1 MMMHLLPYPKSVT
14 GGEATVCLPLSVS
27 GDAFPCAAATFAQ
40 YTHRIFGAEVS
51 NSEGG
56 LTLISDPTLAHEG
69 YRLSVTG
76 AGALLTASSEAG
88 AQNGVITLIQ
98 LLESA
103 PIGGFMTLP
112 ECTVEDAPDCSWRG
126 MMVDLARDFH
136 KLPVLYDYVD
146 LCRFY
151 KIRYLHLHFTDDQS
165 YTLPSRAYPAL
176 STPQRNYTEEELKGL
191 IAYAKARGVEIIPE
205 IDVPGHCTSFAEG
218 YGDIFGRSGIISQ
231 SETSMEAMETLF
243 GELCEL
249 FSDSEYIHMGG
260 DEAAIAKWCEDQG
273 TLNAFRA
280 KGVDVDGMDKQAL
293 AEYLYAAFI
302 ARICEKITAC
312 GKTPVVWEGF
322 HESVNHMIPGNAVVM
337 SWENF
342 YQTTPSLQKAGF
354 RLINCSWAPMYVVT
368 PVAHW
373 PLSEVYDWSIYKWRP
388 VHPGSP
394 YLHTGLE
401 IEPTKQVEGGQLL
414 AWGDHIPKQYDDIDD
429 GVKAE
434 FDLMAERASALSENT
449 WNVEKRCDFE
459 AFRLRLD
466 HIDHLLAALLENN
479 EGRA

>member
-1 MMMHLLPYPKSVT
+1 MLHLLPYPKTMT
-14 GGEATVCLPLSVS
+14 GGETTVCLPLAVS
-27 GDAFPCAAATFAQ
+27 GKSFPLATDTLCAFAR
-40 YTHRIFGAEVS
+40 RIYGAEVART
-51 NSEGG
+51 EGG
-56 LTLISDPTLAHEG
+56 LAFVLDETLPEEG
-69 YRLSVTG
+69 YRLSVNETG
-76 AGALLTASSEAG
+76 AVLSASSELG
-88 AQNGVITLIQ
+88 AQNGVSTLLQ
-98 LLESA
+98 LMESA
-103 PIGGFMTLP
+103 PVGGFMNLP
-112 ECTVEDAPDCSWRG
+112 ECEIEDAPDCSWRG
-126 MMVDLARDFH
+126 VMVDLARDFH

-176 STPQRNYTEEELKGL
+176 STPDRHYTEDELKGL
-191 IAYAKARGVEIIPE
+191 IAYARARGVEIIPE

-218 YGDIFGRSGIISQ
+218 YGHIFGRNGIISQ
-231 SETSMEAMETLF
+231 SEASMAAMEVIF

-260 DEAAIAKWCEDQG
+260 DEAAIAKWTEDHE
-273 TLNAFRA
+273 TLDAFRA
-280 KGVDVDGMDKQAL
+280 RGVNVDGMDKQAL
-293 AEYLYAAFI
+293 SEYLYAAFI
-302 ARICEKITAC
+302 ARICNRITAC

-322 HESVNHMIPGNAVVM
+322 HESVNHMIPKNAVVM

-354 RLINCSWAPMYVVT
+354 RLVNCSWAPMYVVT

-373 PLSEVYDWSIYKWRP
+373 PLNEVYDWSIYKWRP

-414 AWGDHIPKQYDDIDD
+414 AWGDHIPARYEDIDD
-429 GVKAE
+429 GVQAE
-434 FDLMAERASALSENT
+434 LDLMVERAPALAENT
-449 WNVEKRCDFE
+449 WNVEKADDFE
-459 AFRLRLD
+459 AFSLRLD
-466 HIDHLLAALLENN
+466 HVDHLLAALMENS
-479 EGRA
+479 EGRI

>member
-1 MMMHLLPYPKSVT
+1 MLHLLPYPQKVA
-14 GGEATVCLPLSVS
+14 GGESSVRLSLAVS
-27 GDAFPCAAATFAQ
+27 GDLFPMATKTFVE
-40 YTHRIFGAEVS
+40 YTRRIYGVEVS
-51 NSEGG
+51 VSDGG
-56 LTLISDPTLAHEG
+56 LTLVLDTALPSEG
-69 YRLSVTG
+69 YRLSVTKSG
-76 AGALLTASSEAG
+76 VVLSAATEAG
-88 AQNGVITLIQ
+88 AQNGVITLLQ
-98 LLESA
+98 LMD
-103 PIGGFMTLP
+103 GTLDDGCMSLP
-112 ECTVEDAPDCSWRG
+112 VCEIEDTPDCSWRG

-176 STPQRNYTEEELKGL
+176 STANRFYTEDELKGL

-218 YGDIFGRSGIISQ
+218 YGDIFGRDGIISQ
-231 SETSMEAMETLF
+231 SEASMEAMETIF
-243 GELCEL
+243 GELCDL
-249 FSDSEYIHMGG
+249 FSESEYIHMGG
-260 DEAAIAKWCEDQG
+260 DEASIAKWCDDQG
-273 TLNAFRA
+273 TLEAFRA

-322 HESVNHMIPGNAVVM
+322 HESVNHMIPKNAVVM

-373 PLSEVYDWSIYKWRP
+373 PLNEVYDWSIYKWRP

-414 AWGDHIPKQYDDIDD
+414 AWGDHIPTRFENIDD
-429 GVKAE
+429 GVRAE

-459 AFRLRLD
+459 AFSARHGHVSRLLTELIR
-466 HIDHLLAALLENN
+466 NQG
-479 EGRA
+479 GRA

>member
-1 MMMHLLPYPKSVT
+1 MLHLLPYPKKIT
-14 GGEATVCLPLSVS
+14 GGETVVCLPLSVN
-27 GDAFPCAAATFAQ
+27 GHAFPLATDTLNQFI
-40 YTHRIFGAEVS
+40 YRIFGCKIS
-51 NSEGG
+51 HGEGG
-56 LTLISDPTLAHEG
+56 LTMVFDASLSAEG
-69 YRLSVTG
+69 YRLSVNESG
-76 AGALLTASSEAG
+76 AILSAATEAG
-88 AQNGVITLIQ
+88 AQNGVITLLQ
-98 LLESA
+98 LMEA
-103 PIGGFMTLP
+103 PPVGGFMSLP
-112 ECTVEDAPDCSWRG
+112 ECEIEDAPDCSWRG

-176 STPQRNYTEEELKGL
+176 STPDRHYSEDELKGL
-191 IAYAKARGVEIIPE
+191 IAYAQARGVEIIPE
-205 IDVPGHCTSFAEG
+205 IDTPGHCTSFAEG
-218 YGDIFGRSGIISQ
+218 YGDIFGRNGIISQ
-231 SETSMEAMETLF
+231 SETSMAAMETLF
-243 GELCEL
+243 AELCEL

-260 DEAAIAKWCEDQG
+260 DEATIAKWIEDQG

-280 KGVDVDGMDKQAL
+280 KGVAVDSMDKQAL

-302 ARICEKITAC
+302 ARICNKITAC

-322 HESVNHMIPGNAVVM
+322 HESVNHMIPQNAVVM

-354 RLINCSWAPMYVVT
+354 RLVNCSWAPMYVVT

-373 PLSEVYDWSIYKWRP
+373 PLNEVYDWSIYKWRP
-388 VHPGSP
+388 VHPDSP

-414 AWGDHIPKQYDDIDD
+414 AWGDHIPNRFDDIDD
-429 GVKAE
+429 GVQAE
-434 FDLMAERASALSENT
+434 FDLMAERAPALSENT
-449 WNVEKRCDFE
+449 WNVEKADTFEDFS
-459 AFRLRLD
+459 LRLD
-466 HIDHLLAALLENN
+466 HIDHLLAALMENK
-479 EGRA
+479 ERDA

>member
-1 MMMHLLPYPKSVT
+1 MLHLLPYPKKVT
-14 GGEATVCLPLSVS
+14 GGETTICLPLSVTRS
-27 GDAFPCAAATFAQ
+27 AFPSAADTFRG
-40 YTHRIFGAEVS
+40 YTRRMYGAEVADG
-51 NSEGG
+51 EGG
-56 LTLISDPTLAHEG
+56 LSLWLDPTVPTEG
-69 YRLSVTG
+69 YRLSVSEDGVT
-76 AGALLTASSEAG
+76 LTASADTG
-88 AQNGVITLIQ
+88 AQNGVVTLLQ
-98 LLESA
+98 LMESA
-103 PIGGFMTLP
+103 PIGGFMNLP
-112 ECTVEDAPDCSWRG
+112 VCEIEDTPDCSWRG

-176 STPQRNYTEEELKGL
+176 STPDRNYTEAELKGL
-191 IAYAKARGVEIIPE
+191 IAYAKERGVEIIPE

-218 YGDIFGRSGIISQ
+218 YGDIFGTSGIISQ
-231 SETSMEAMETLF
+231 SESSMAAMEIIF

-260 DEAAIAKWCEDQG
+260 DEAAIAKWCEDEG

-293 AEYLYAAFI
+293 SEYLYATFI

-322 HESVNHMIPGNAVVM
+322 HESVNHMIPQNAVVM

-373 PLSEVYDWSIYKWRP
+373 PLNEVYDWSIYKWRP

-401 IEPTKQVEGGQLL
+401 IEPTSQVEGGQLL
-414 AWGDHIPKQYDDIDD
+414 AWGDHIPSHFDDIDD
-429 GVKAE
+429 GVQAE
-434 FDLMAERASALSENT
+434 FSLMAERAPALAENT
-449 WNVEKRCDFE
+449 WNLEKVDDFE
-459 AFRLRLD
+459 AFSLRLD
-466 HIDHLLAALLENN
+466 HVDHLLAGLLENK

>member
-1 MMMHLLPYPKSVT
+1 MLHLVPYPKVSKDSDVSV
-14 GGEATVCLPLSVS
+14 ALPLTVRGDFPSAADTLLLYMRRMYGISPVS
-27 GDAFPCAAATFAQ
+27 A
-40 YTHRIFGAEVS
+40 
-51 NSEGG
+51 EGG
-56 LTLISDPTLAHEG
+56 ITLTRDVSVAGEG
-69 YRLSVTG
+69 YRLSVSAEG
-76 AGALLTASSEAG
+76 AVLSASCEAG
-88 AQNGVITLIQ
+88 AQNGISTLLQLSEVNATENTVRLPICEIQ
-98 LLESA
+98 
-103 PIGGFMTLP
+103 
-112 ECTVEDAPDCSWRG
+112 DAPDASWRG

-176 STPQRNYTEEELKGL
+176 STPDRHYTEEELKGL
-191 IAYAKARGVEIIPE
+191 MAYAKARCVEIIPE

-218 YGDIFGRSGIISQ
+218 YGDIFGRDGIICQ
-231 SETSMEAMETLF
+231 SDASMEAMEVIF
-243 GELCEL
+243 EELCAL
-249 FSDSEYIHMGG
+249 FEDSAYIHMGG
-260 DEAAIAKWCEDQG
+260 DEASIAKWTQDEA
-273 TLNAFRA
+273 TLSAFRA
-280 KGVDVDGMDKQAL
+280 RGVDVDSMEKDAL

-302 ARICEKITAC
+302 ARICNKITAC

-322 HESVNHMIPGNAVVM
+322 HESVNHMIPRNAVVM

-373 PLSEVYDWSIYKWRP
+373 PLRDVYDWSIYKWRP

-394 YLHTGLE
+394 YIQTGLE

-414 AWGDHIPKQYDDIDD
+414 AWGDHIPRVYSNIDE

-449 WNVEKRCDFE
+449 WNVEKRCDFD
-459 AFRLRLD
+459 AFSARADRAAK
-466 HIDHLLAALLENN
+466 LLSLLISNT
-479 EGRA
+479 GDRI

>member
-1 MMMHLLPYPKSVT
+1 MLHLLPYPKKLL
-14 GGEATVCLPLSVS
+14 GGESTVCLPLSVS
-27 GDAFPCAAATFAQ
+27 GDAFPSAISTLCEYAR
-40 YTHRIFGAEVS
+40 RIFAAEVS
-51 NSEGG
+51 VAAGG
-56 LTLISDPTLAHEG
+56 LSFAVDATLPEEG
-69 YRLSVTG
+69 YRLSVSDGG
-76 AGALLTASSEAG
+76 AVLFAATEAG
-88 AQNGVITLIQ
+88 AQNGVITLLQ
-98 LLESA
+98 LMESS
-103 PIGGFMTLP
+103 PVGGFMSLP
-112 ECTVEDAPDCSWRG
+112 VCEIEDAPDCSWRG

-136 KLPVLYDYVD
+136 KLSVLYDYVD
-146 LCRFY
+146 LCRFF

-176 STPQRNYTEEELKGL
+176 STPDRSYTEEELKGL
-191 IAYAKARGVEIIPE
+191 MAYAKARGVALIPE

-218 YGDIFGRSGIISQ
+218 YGDIFGRAGIISQ
-231 SETSMEAMETLF
+231 SEASMEAMETIF
-243 GELCEL
+243 GELCDL

-260 DEAAIAKWCEDQG
+260 DEAAIAKWTEDQG
-273 TLNAFRA
+273 TLDAFRTR
-280 KGVDVDGMDKQAL
+280 GVDVDGMDKQTL
-293 AEYLYAAFI
+293 SEYLYAAFI

-322 HESVNHMIPGNAVVM
+322 HESVNHMIPKNAVVM

-373 PLSEVYDWSIYKWRP
+373 SLNEVYDWSIYKWRP

-394 YLHTGLE
+394 YIHTGLE

-414 AWGDHIPKQYDDIDD
+414 AWGDHIPTRYENIND
-429 GVKAE
+429 GVQAE
-434 FDLMAERASALSENT
+434 FDLMAERAPALAENT
-449 WNVEKRCDFE
+449 WNIQKRCDFE
-459 AFRLRLD
+459 AFTRRLD
-466 HIDHLLAALLENN
+466 HVDHLLAALLENK

>member
-1 MMMHLLPYPKSVT
+1 MLHLLPYPKKLT
-14 GGEATVCLPLSVS
+14 GGETSVCLPLSVS
-27 GDAFPCAAATFAQ
+27 GDFPMAVATF
-40 YTHRIFGAEVS
+40 YEYVRRIFGAEVS
-51 NSEGG
+51 SSAGG
-56 LTLISDPTLAHEG
+56 LTLVLDATLPLEG
-69 YRLSVTG
+69 YRLSVTE
-76 AGALLTASSEAG
+76 AGAILSASAEAG
-88 AQNGVITLIQ
+88 AQNGVITLLQ
-98 LLESA
+98 LMESA
-103 PIGGFMTLP
+103 PIGGFMNLP
-112 ECTVEDAPDCSWRG
+112 VCEIEDAPDCSWRG

-176 STPQRNYTEEELKGL
+176 STPDRSYTEDELTGL

-218 YGDIFGRSGIISQ
+218 YGDIFGRDGIISQ
-231 SETSMEAMETLF
+231 SEASMAAMETIF
-243 GELCEL
+243 EELCEL

-260 DEAAIAKWCEDQG
+260 DEATIAKWTEDQG
-273 TLNAFRA
+273 TLDAFRA
-280 KGVDVDGMDKQAL
+280 RGVDVDGMDKQAL

-302 ARICEKITAC
+302 ARICHKITAC
-312 GKTPVVWEGF
+312 GRTPVVWEGF
-322 HESVNHMIPGNAVVM
+322 HESVNHMIPKNAVVM

-373 PLSEVYDWSIYKWRP
+373 PLNEVYDWSIYKWRP

-414 AWGDHIPKQYDDIDD
+414 AWGDHIPTHYDDIDD
-429 GVKAE
+429 GVQTE
-434 FDLMAERASALSENT
+434 FDLMTERASALSENT
-449 WNVEKRCDFE
+449 WNVEKTDDFE
-459 AFRLRLD
+459 AFSLRLD
-466 HIDHLLAALLENN
+466 HVDHLLAALMENK
-479 EGRA
+479 ERRA